1 MKVEVGQVLSH
12 YRILEQVGMGGQGAV
27 YKARDLRLDRDVALK
42 VLPEGAL
49 TSAEARRRFQREAR
63 ALSLLSHPNIQV
75 VHDFDTQDGIDF
87 LVSEFIV
94 GTTLKEK
101 LSLNGSFSEAELA
114 RLGLQ
119 IAEAIASAHE
129 RGVVHRD
136 LSAKNLI
143 LSPDGRLKIVDFG
156 LARFT
161 QASSETASTETMT
174 ASIAG
179 TLPYMSPEQL
189 LGRADARSDI
199 YGVGALLYQM
209 ATGRLP
215 FAGLEGASLVAAIH
229 TQAPPPPTRF
239 NPRLSSR
246 MQDVLL
252 KCLEK
257 DPERR
262 YQGARELAV
271 DLKRILEPWPLPPVR
286 RHRLA
291 TAIAGVLLVTVA
303 VVITLKMGRPGGDG
317 DRRLENPQLAAVVAG
332 PGKEAGSRISSD
344 RQWISFLA
352 ERDGKATLWRRHM
365 SGGEA
370 EVVTSVSGNILSH
383 VWSPAGHEIAYLE
396 LIDEDV
402 SLNFISAFG
411 GPPSRMIPMNTELK
425 DAQDAQILRW
435 IGPRIYFEVRGNGL
449 WCLDVREGK
458 STRLIDRQSPAGRR
472 EQFDVS
478 LDETR
483 IVYVIRE
490 AARSQLWISD
500 LDGGNPRRI
509 TAPESNDYQPRWA
522 GSGELM
528 FMSDRGGQPDIWWQ
542 ALEEASSRQITFSSL
557 VENLEDVA
565 TDGSIVTYT
574 QESEAGGLWRS
585 DRHAE
590 RGRGDQLTTG
600 APLDLWPVYR
610 NGVLI
615 YQKWKPGME
624 GSANVFDHPIY
635 VARLAPGESPLEPQL
650 LVQKGGLPTL
660 SPGGRFVTYIREPN
674 RNGFELWLH
683 GVHANQNRLLT
694 ANFAAP
700 DLSVQPLSVR
710 DVNQAWSPSG
720 DTLLVSGFV
729 DQAPVVWRYDLR
741 ADRADPEVLFKGD
754 KESRVSDLF
763 VSAHGTHLV
772 FLVAQL
778 TPQPAGGESTR
789 WEVHV
794 QNLVTGVDSVCFVE
808 EAKKLRSFMVRGW
821 SGPSGVLAIRI
832 GINADWT
839 HRLEFLEIGK
849 SQRTLGSVDNAY
861 AGTLQYDPDEKRI
874 YLIRED
880 AVSRATNIYAFDVER
895 GELQQITDNRS
906 PTATFGGMDLEGTD
920 TILYSMIEHN
930 QDIWMVHFERE
941 ERSRKEKRS

>member
-1 MKVEVGQVLSH
+1 
-12 YRILEQVGMGGQGAV
+12 
-27 YKARDLRLDRDVALK
+27 
-42 VLPEGAL
+42 
-49 TSAEARRRFQREAR
+49 
-63 ALSLLSHPNIQV
+63 
-75 VHDFDTQDGIDF
+75 
-87 LVSEFIV
+87 
-94 GTTLKEK
+94 
-101 LSLNGSFSEAELA
+101 AELA

-129 RGVVHRD
+129 RGIVHRD

-143 LSPDGRLKIVDFG
+143 LSPEGRLKIVDFG

-257 DPERR
+257 DPDRR

-271 DLKRILEPWPLPPVR
+271 DLKRILEPWPFPPVR

-291 TAIAGVLLVTVA
+291 TAVA
-303 VVITLKMGRPGGDG
+303 VVVLVTAAVAITLELGRPGGNG
-317 DRRLENPQLAAVVAG
+317 DRRFQNPQLAAVVAG
-332 PGKEAGSRISSD
+332 PGKESGSRISSD
-344 RQWISFLA
+344 QQWISFLA
-352 ERDGKATLWRRHM
+352 ERDGKSTLWRRHM

-370 EVVTSVSGNILSH
+370 EVVTSVPGNILSH
-383 VWSPAGHEIAYLE
+383 AWSPAGHEIAYLE
-396 LIDEDV
+396 LLDGDV
-402 SLNFISAFG
+402 FLNFMSAFG

-449 WCLDVREGK
+449 WCLDTKEGK
-458 STRLIDRQSPAGRR
+458 SARLIDRPSPAGRR

-478 LDETR
+478 PDETQ

-490 AARSQLWISD
+490 AARSHLWISD

-509 TAPESNDYQPRWA
+509 SAPENNDYQPRWA
-522 GSGELM
+522 GSGEVM
-528 FMSDRGGQPDIWWQ
+528 FTSDRGGQPDIWWQ
-542 ALEEASSRQITFSSL
+542 AAEDTPSRQVTFSSL
-557 VENLEDVA
+557 AEDLEDVA

-590 RGRGDQLTTG
+590 RGRGDQLTSG
-600 APLDLWPVYR
+600 APLDLWPVCR
-610 NGVLI
+610 NGVLV
-615 YQKWKPGME
+615 YQRWKPGME

-635 VARLAPGESPLEPQL
+635 VARLAPGESLLEPRL
-650 LVQKGGLPTL
+650 VVQKGGLPTL
-660 SPGGRFVTYIREPN
+660 SPDGRFVTYIREPS

-683 GVHANQNRLLT
+683 DVYAHQNRIVT

-710 DVNQAWSPSG
+710 DVNQAWSSSG
-720 DTLLVSGFV
+720 DTLFVSGFI

-741 ADRADPEVLFKGD
+741 GDRTEPEILFKGD
-754 KESRVSDLF
+754 KQSRVTDLF
-763 VSAHGTHLV
+763 VSPYGTHLA
-772 FLVAQL
+772 FLLAHL
-778 TPQPAGGESTR
+778 MPGPTGEESMR
-789 WEVHV
+789 WEAHV
-794 QNLVTGVDSVCFVE
+794 QNLVTGVDSICYVE

-821 SGPSGVLAIRI
+821 SGSSGVLAVRI

-839 HRLEFLEIGK
+839 HRLEFLEVGNGH
-849 SQRTLGSVDNAY
+849 RTLGSVDNAY

-880 AVSRATNIYAFDVER
+880 AVSRATNICAFDIER

-906 PTATFGGMDLEGTD
+906 PSVTFGGMDLEGTD

-930 QDIWMVHFERE
+930 QDIWMVQFERE
-941 ERSRKEKRS
+941 GRSRKEKRS